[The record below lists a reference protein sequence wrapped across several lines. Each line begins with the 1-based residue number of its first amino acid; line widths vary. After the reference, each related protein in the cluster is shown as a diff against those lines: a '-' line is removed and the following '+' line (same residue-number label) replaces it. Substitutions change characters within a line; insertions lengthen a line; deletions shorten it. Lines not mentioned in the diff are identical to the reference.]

1 MNRRLIAL
9 SGLTL
14 AASAVFCAPRADAA
28 NDAMTDLLKV
38 LKEQGTIT
46 QEAYEQLS
54 GASKADDEANT
65 ADAAQVKQAAQTLP
79 KIETKGKLEFATPD
93 GDFSWRLGGRI
104 HVDAAFHDND
114 DGTTQ
119 ATDFHSGVD
128 ARRARLDLTATLWRA
143 WMFKIQYDFA
153 DSGATIDD
161 GLRDAYL
168 RYLYKGAQPFS
179 VTVGQFKE
187 YLGLESLTSS
197 NDITFIERA
206 LPSQTFHGKDGRR
219 LGLGVS
225 TYGHDIWTASAGVFG
240 RNASGEDFGGLEAEQ
255 SDPLVFMG
263 RLTVSPWH
271 TTNRILHLAFAGS
284 WNSSDDNRV
293 RFRQR
298 PESNVTSVDRLVN
311 TDTFDVDTMVR
322 YGAEA
327 AGVYGP
333 FSMQGE
339 YLRAEVDRHISLN
352 PDVGFD
358 GWYVFGSWIITG
370 ESRAYK
376 FEDGVFQNPKPYGIV
391 GKGGIGAWELVAR
404 YSTLDLS
411 DEDIIGGEEN
421 NVTMG
426 LNWYPTPNF
435 KFMANYVRVLD
446 VKGGGFDGAEPDT
459 FQLRAQA
466 YW

>member
-1 MNRRLIAL
+1 MNRRFVAL

-14 AASAVFCAPRADAA
+14 AASAVLCVPRADAA
-28 NDAMTDLLKV
+28 NDAMLDLLKV

-46 QEAYEQLS
+46 PEAYEQLS
-54 GASKADDEANT
+54 GAAKADDEANT
-65 ADAAQVKQAAQTLP
+65 ADSAQVKQAAQTLP

-104 HVDAAFHDND
+104 HIDAAFHNNA
-114 DGTTQ
+114 DGTTE
-119 ATDFHSGVD
+119 ATDFDSGIE
-128 ARRARLDLTATLWRA
+128 ARRARLDVTATLWRA
-143 WMFKIQYDFA
+143 WQLKIQYDFA
-153 DSGATIDD
+153 DDGEVDD
-161 GLRDAYL
+161 GLRDLYL
-168 RYLYKGAQPFS
+168 RYLYKGVQPFS

-187 YLGLESLTSS
+187 YLSLDSLTSS

-206 LPSQTFHGKDGRR
+206 LPSRTFLGSDGRR
-219 LGLGVS
+219 LGVGIS
-225 TYGHDIWTASAGVFG
+225 TYGHDLWTVSAGAFG
-240 RNASGEDFGGLEAEQ
+240 RNTSGEDFGGLDAEQ
-255 SDPLVFMG
+255 SDPLIFTG

-271 TTNRILHLAFAGS
+271 TSNRILHLAFAGS

-293 RFRQR
+293 RFRER
-298 PESNVTSVDRLVN
+298 PETRVTDVQRLVN
-311 TDTFDVDTMVR
+311 TGTFDVDDMAR

-333 FSMQGE
+333 FSLQGE
-339 YLRAEVDRHISLN
+339 YLRAEVNRDVAGN

-370 ESRAYK
+370 ESRGYK
-376 FEDGVFQNPKPYGIV
+376 FEEGVFQNPKPFGIV
-391 GKGGIGAWELVAR
+391 GKGGIGAWEVVAR
-404 YSTLDLS
+404 YSTLDLT
-411 DEDIIGGEEN
+411 DEDITGGEED

-435 KFMANYVRVLD
+435 KFMANYVWVLD
-446 VKGGGFDGAEPDT
+446 VDGGAFDGAEPDT
-459 FQLRAQA
+459 FQVRAQA